1 MFLFL
6 LCLCGGCLVLIDCI
20 LHYYSL
26 HSCSKIEFW
35 SKYWDIQMLI
45 SGEQIGP
52 CASTLKDVI
61 VVVALRTFF
70 EPGLHTASCGP
81 RLSKEARPFRLHPAS
96 FAWKKLGHAS
106 GNSHILVP
114 QNSVVLQQLG
124 ERWGGLSS
132 PAFIQRIL
140 IYIYIYIY
148 VLIKS
153 S

>member
-1 MFLFL
+1 MEGRAFVFEDWILKQILGYTNADFGRTDRALCKHIEGCHSIRWPCGLFL
-6 LCLCGGCLVLIDCI
+6 SLAFKQQAAALDCRKK
-20 LHYYSL
+20 LG
-26 HSCSKIEFW
+26 HSGFIRRHLLE
-35 SKYWDIQMLI
+35 
-45 SGEQIGP
+45 E
-52 CASTLKDVI
+52 
-61 VVVALRTFF
+61 
-70 EPGLHTASCGP
+70 
-81 RLSKEARPFRLHPAS
+81 
-96 FAWKKLGHAS
+96 LGHAS

-140 IYIYIYIY
+140 IYIYIY